1 MIYNIREYTRD
12 DTAAMRSLWID
23 AFGDPAEL
31 IDRFFELLPSMG
43 TGFVAELDGEIFGA
57 AYVLDAFLHLPGG
70 ETKKLAYIYAVS
82 VDESAQGRGIGAEL
96 TRACMRNAWEY
107 SADICC
113 TLPAEDSL
121 YDWYESRCGLAAAS
135 YCRYEEA
142 AASAEIDGIRRL
154 CADEYGFLRED
165 MLKGHAHVSFYYGYL
180 RFQEEIFTSSVGGFF
195 EYQGGLVCGY
205 VENGIFYVKEALGDT
220 PEFIPALCASLGAGK
235 AVIRRAS
242 AHGERYIAAYQ
253 SKDFPPDTVW
263 NLTLD

>member
-1 MIYNIREYTRD
+1 MIYNIREYTRE
-12 DTAAMRSLWID
+12 DTSAMRSLWSD
-23 AFGDPAEL
+23 AFGDPSEL
-31 IDRFFELLPSMG
+31 IDFFSNCCPRWEQALSPSL
-43 TGFVAELDGEIFGA
+43 TVKSSVQHTCWTHFASARRRD
-57 AYVLDAFLHLPGG
+57 
-70 ETKKLAYIYAVS
+70 KKLAYIYAVS

-96 TRACMRNAWEY
+96 TRACMRNAWDY

-142 AASAEIDGIRRL
+142 AASVEIDGIRRL

-205 VENGIFYVKEALGDT
+205 VENGIFMSKKR
-220 PEFIPALCASLGAGK
+220 S
-235 AVIRRAS
+235 VIRPSLSRRC
-242 AHGERYIAAYQ
+242 AHHSEPE
-253 SKDFPPDTVW
+253 KP
-263 NLTLD
+263 

>member
-1 MIYNIREYTRD
+1 
-12 DTAAMRSLWID
+12 
-23 AFGDPAEL
+23 
-31 IDRFFELLPSMG
+31 MG

-57 AYVLDAFLHLPGG
+57 AYVLDAFLYLPGG

-82 VDESAQGRGIGAEL
+82 VDESAQGAASAPSLRGHACETHGTTRQISAARCRQRMRFMIG
-96 TRACMRNAWEY
+96 TK
-107 SADICC
+107 
-113 TLPAEDSL
+113 
-121 YDWYESRCGLAAAS
+121 AAAVLPLQAIADT
-135 YCRYEEA
+135 REA
-142 AASAEIDGIRRL
+142 VASAEIDGIRRL

-165 MLKGHAHVSFYYGYL
+165 MLNGHAHVSFYYGYL

>member
-113 TLPAEDSL
+113 TLPARVL
-121 YDWYESRCGLAAAS
+121 CTIGTKTAAALP
-135 YCRYEEA
+135 RQAIA
-142 AASAEIDGIRRL
+142 AMKASAL
-154 CADEYGFLRED
+154 PL
-165 MLKGHAHVSFYYGYL
+165 
-180 RFQEEIFTSSVGGFF
+180 
-195 EYQGGLVCGY
+195 
-205 VENGIFYVKEALGDT
+205 
-220 PEFIPALCASLGAGK
+220 SLTESG
-235 AVIRRAS
+235 V
-242 AHGERYIAAYQ
+242 
-253 SKDFPPDTVW
+253 
-263 NLTLD
+263 